1 MCGRYQNQ
9 AEKQQIAETFRVSRM
24 PDFDLKPSFNI
35 APQTEQWVV
44 RLDRDTRERELT
56 ALRWGFVPFFAKSPQ
71 IGYSTINARAETAA
85 ASPIFREA
93 MKRRRCLVPATGFYE
108 WQKLGKKAT
117 QPWNFELEDGGLFA
131 FAGLWDRWKDS
142 ASGKL
147 LETYTILT
155 TDPNEQV
162 ERAHDRMP
170 VILAPAD
177 YERWLQPGDPDRPPV
192 DLLRPLPAEKMR
204 AWKVGAD
211 VGSPKNDSPGLRL
224 PVADAPPAPSLF
236 SEADDD

>member
-1 MCGRYQNQ
+1 M
-9 AEKQQIAETFRVSRM
+9 
-24 PDFDLKPSFNI
+24 
-35 APQTEQWVV
+35 
-44 RLDRDTRERELT
+44 
-56 ALRWGFVPFFAKSPQ
+56 
-71 IGYSTINARAETAA
+71 
-85 ASPIFREA
+85 
-93 MKRRRCLVPATGFYE
+93 
-108 WQKLGKKAT
+108 
-117 QPWNFELEDGGLFA
+117 
-131 FAGLWDRWKDS
+131 WDRWKDS
-142 ASGKL
+142 ASGKV